1 MKSFISFIL
10 VSALLIVQSQAREGM
25 WLPFLIKQL
34 NESEMQRMGMKI
46 SAEDIYSVNQS
57 SLKDAVVIFGG
68 GCTGELIS
76 SQGLLLTNHHCGY
89 GQIQSHSSLENDYL
103 TDGFWAMNKEQELPN
118 SGLTATF
125 IKRMEDVSSE
135 VLEGIYASTPQA
147 ERRSKIQ
154 ERIKK
159 IVARSTEN
167 TNLKAEVK
175 AFFMGNQYI
184 LIVSEVY
191 KDVRLVGAPP
201 SSIGKF
207 GFDTDNWVWPRHTG
221 DFALFRIYADKDN
234 KPAEFNKENV
244 PYKPIH
250 HFPVSVQGY
259 KPGDFTMVYGFP
271 GSTQQYLPEVA
282 VRYVMQIA
290 NPAKIK
296 MRDTSLEIIGRAMR
310 NDKKINIQY
319 AAKQSRIANAWK
331 KWIGQNKGLENKGA
345 LEIKRDLENEFQQKV
360 EANAEW
366 KANYGSL
373 LSEYNQVH
381 KNYEKPHFAREM
393 LIEIFYYGPEFLRF
407 AYNFEALQNAKTESE
422 FNTVL
427 EKLKASKAG
436 FFKDY
441 NMQVDKELFN
451 AMVPL
456 YLEYVDETLRPE
468 YWTTYLNK
476 RKNGD
481 WLYQKSAF
489 VNEARFDALVNKI
502 KFKKTSALAKD
513 PGFLFAKHLMDTYNT
528 KAKGE
533 YENLQPQ
540 IAELERK
547 YMEAL
552 MLVMPDY
559 KKYYPD
565 ANFSLRVTYG
575 NVGGYKPMD
584 AVEYQYFTTTEGI
597 LEKYDSLSYE
607 FNVPKKL
614 VELIKTKDYGNYANA
629 DGTMPVCFLAA
640 NHTTGGN
647 SGSPALNANGHLIGL
662 NFDRTWESTMSDIM
676 YDPNICRNIMVDARY
691 ILFIVDKFAGAKH
704 LVDEMT
710 LVR

>member
-1 MKSFISFIL
+1 MS
-10 VSALLIVQSQAREGM
+10 
-25 WLPFLIKQL
+25 
-34 NESEMQRMGMKI
+34 
-46 SAEDIYSVNQS
+46 
-57 SLKDAVVIFGG
+57 
-68 GCTGELIS
+68 
-76 SQGLLLTNHHCGY
+76 
-89 GQIQSHSSLENDYL
+89 
-103 TDGFWAMNKEQELPN
+103 
-118 SGLTATF
+118 
-125 IKRMEDVSSE
+125 
-135 VLEGIYASTPQA
+135 
-147 ERRSKIQ
+147 
-154 ERIKK
+154 
-159 IVARSTEN
+159 
-167 TNLKAEVK
+167 
-175 AFFMGNQYI
+175 
-184 LIVSEVY
+184 
-191 KDVRLVGAPP
+191 
-201 SSIGKF
+201 
-207 GFDTDNWVWPRHTG
+207 
-221 DFALFRIYADKDN
+221 
-234 KPAEFNKENV
+234 
-244 PYKPIH
+244 
-250 HFPVSVQGY
+250 
-259 KPGDFTMVYGFP
+259 
-271 GSTQQYLPEVA
+271 
-282 VRYVMQIA
+282 
-290 NPAKIK
+290 
-296 MRDTSLEIIGRAMR
+296 
-310 NDKKINIQY
+310 
-319 AAKQSRIANAWK
+319 
-331 KWIGQNKGLENKGA
+331 
-345 LEIKRDLENEFQQKV
+345 
-360 EANAEW
+360 
-366 KANYGSL
+366 
-373 LSEYNQVH
+373 
-381 KNYEKPHFAREM
+381 
-393 LIEIFYYGPEFLRF
+393 
-407 AYNFEALQNAKTESE
+407 
-422 FNTVL
+422 
-427 EKLKASKAG
+427 
-436 FFKDY
+436 
-441 NMQVDKELFN
+441 
-451 AMVPL
+451 
-456 YLEYVDETLRPE
+456 
-468 YWTTYLNK
+468 K

-489 VNEARFDALVNKI
+489 VNEARFDALVNKL

-584 AVEYQYFTTTEGI
+584 AVEYQYYTTTDGI

-614 VELIKTKDYGNYANA
+614 VQLIQNKDYGSYANA